1 VDTYQF
7 ECPQNDIINCIDV
20 ITEVINSIFF
30 FLKTILYLLEKI
42 IRYLT
47 IIFRR
52 AVFLRIQ
59 INIFDKESKLSIA
72 INLKYLDVK

>member
-30 FLKTILYLLEKI
+30 LKNNLTF
-42 IRYLT
+42 IRKDYS
-47 IIFRR
+47 
-52 AVFLRIQ
+52 V
-59 INIFDKESKLSIA
+59 
-72 INLKYLDVK
+72 LKYNIPSRSVSQNTNKNF

>member
-30 FLKTILYLLEKI
+30 LKNNLTF
-42 IRYLT
+42 IRKDYS
-47 IIFRR
+47 
-52 AVFLRIQ
+52 V
-59 INIFDKESKLSIA
+59 
-72 INLKYLDVK
+72 LKYNIPSRSVSQNTNKIF